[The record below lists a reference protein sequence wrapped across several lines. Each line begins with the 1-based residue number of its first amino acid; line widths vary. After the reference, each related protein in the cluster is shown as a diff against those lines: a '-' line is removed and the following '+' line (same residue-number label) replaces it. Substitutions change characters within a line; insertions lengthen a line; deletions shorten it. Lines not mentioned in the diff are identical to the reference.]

1 MKPLAFV
8 LLALVGSMVL
18 TNLSAPSYADSQL
31 IALLK
36 IATQAQNNIG
46 IQLSQL
52 NKVPND
58 IKQLY
63 NQGSGE
69 TNALAQSISKND
81 ADSAKK
87 HFLSAMAIFKSI
99 NYKISSLAS
108 VTTTIQPSQTTSNQP
123 SQIDTLRLK
132 DEINRIQKLG
142 DGLKTIATKNKIG
155 IDFTKF
161 DVLMQDASKN
171 LVIGNVNQ
179 VNNDLKI
186 AQQFLLDANHSL
198 TEAAK
203 KKR

>member
-8 LLALVGSMVL
+8 LLAFVGSMVL

-132 DEINRIQKLG
+132 DEISRIQKLG

-186 AQQFLLDANHSL
+186 AQQFLLDVNHSL

>member
-18 TNLSAPSYADSQL
+18 TNLSAPSYADPQL
-31 IALLK
+31 DALLK

-52 NKVPND
+52 NKVPDD

-63 NQGSGE
+63 KQGSEE
-69 TNALAQSISKND
+69 TNALAQSVSKGD
-81 ADSAKK
+81 TVSAKK
-87 HFLSAMAIFKSI
+87 HFLSSMAIFKSI
-99 NYKISSLAS
+99 NDKISSLTS
-108 VTTTIQPSQTTSNQP
+108 VTASKQP

-132 DEINRIQKLG
+132 DEINRIQKIG
-142 DGLKTIATKNKIG
+142 DGLKTIAIKNKIR

-171 LVIGNVNQ
+171 LAVGNVNQ

-186 AQQFLLDANHSL
+186 AQQFLLDANDAL
-198 TEAAK
+198 VDAAK

>member
-132 DEINRIQKLG
+132 DEISRIQKLG

>member
-31 IALLK
+31 VALLK
-36 IATQAQNNIG
+36 ITTQAQNNID

-52 NKVPND
+52 NKVPDN
-58 IKQLY
+58 INQLY
-63 NQGSGE
+63 KQGSEE
-69 TNALAQSISKND
+69 TKALAQSVSKND
-81 ADSAKK
+81 ALSAKK

-99 NYKISSLAS
+99 NDKISSLTS
-108 VTTTIQPSQTTSNQP
+108 VTTSNRPSQTTSNQP